1 MCSVGCA
8 HSMCLPGEVHQANSG
23 CLSCG
28 AEVSVGKG
36 AVGLEPSLLQ
46 PQIVVGGPDT
56 AVYMDL

>member
-1 MCSVGCA
+1 
-8 HSMCLPGEVHQANSG
+8 MCLPGEVHQANSG

-36 AVGLEPSLLQ
+36 AVGLEPSFLQ